1 MNYLTKE
8 KYIELTKGY
17 LSKNWERA
25 RQRWPYHKFVRDMLI
40 RINPDIILEAGSMGV
55 KLCEQ
60 SETID
65 YSESGWEKFYT
76 PTYDHDLRELPW
88 PVGKY
93 DVFVALRV
101 FHHLIDKPGD
111 YIHEMQRISKMAII
125 ALNEPAYKIYN
136 KARKPDNIKQIGGTI
151 ILTYGFH

>member
-25 RQRWPYHKFVRDMLI
+25 RQRWPYHQYVRDLLM
-40 RINPDIILEAGSMGV
+40 RIDPQTILEAGSMGV
-55 KLCEQ
+55 KLCEE

-65 YSESGWEKFYT
+65 YSESGWKKFYT
-76 PTYDHDLRELPW
+76 PTYDHDLHILPW
-88 PVGKY
+88 PVGEY

-101 FHHLIDKPGD
+101 FHHLIDKPKD
-111 YIHEMQRISKMAII
+111 YIDEMQRISDYAII
-125 ALNEPAYKIYN
+125 ALNEQAYKIYR
-136 KARKPDNIKQIGGTI
+136 KARKPDIEKMIGQTF
-151 ILTYGFH
+151 ILHYGFR